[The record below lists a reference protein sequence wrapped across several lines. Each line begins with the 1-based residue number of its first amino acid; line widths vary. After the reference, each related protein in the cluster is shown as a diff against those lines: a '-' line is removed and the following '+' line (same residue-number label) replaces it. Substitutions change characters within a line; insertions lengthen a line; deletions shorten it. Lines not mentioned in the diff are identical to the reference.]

1 MIEEMIDNIISAEE
15 KAQTI
20 IKESVNKSNEIVNDA
35 HKQAAQLVEK
45 AKDAQY
51 ESEQKAISKGEKDGE
66 KRHTA
71 NLAKARKQAEE
82 MPLAFETKK
91 KEVTDCII
99 KELKSRYGN
108 K

>member
-20 IKESVNKSNEIVNDA
+20 IKESVNKSNEIVNNA
-35 HKQAAQLVEK
+35 HKQAAALVEK
-45 AKDAQY
+45 AKDDEY
-51 ESEQKAISKGEKDGE
+51 ESEQKAIAKGERDGE
-66 KRHTA
+66 KRHSA
-71 NLAKARKQAEE
+71 NLAKAQKQAEE
-82 MPLAFETKK
+82 MPLALQEKR
-91 KEVTDCII
+91 KEVADCII